1 VARNIRRKP
10 GRASNPRIGN
20 FVENGGARV
29 GLATCMIYMVVLAI
43 ALWNK
48 AWVPALLG
56 AVGAA
61 AAPFLTP
68 VAWKIGNTLRKSTA
82 PDAVITGGM
91 GETLKQRIFWLVG
104 PQLIACAVLNLPVL
118 IFMLVSVNR

>member
-1 VARNIRRKP
+1 MARNIRRRP
-10 GRASNPRIGN
+10 GRTSSPRIES
-20 FVENGGARV
+20 FVENGGTGV
-29 GLATCMIYMVVLAI
+29 GIATAIFYVVVLAF

-61 AAPFLTP
+61 SAPFLTP
-68 VAWKIGNTLRKSTA
+68 IAWKIGNTLRKSTA

-91 GETLKQRIFWLVG
+91 AETLRQRVFWLVG
-104 PQLIACAVLNLPVL
+104 PQLIACVVLNLPVL
-118 IFMLVSVNR
+118 IFMILSASR